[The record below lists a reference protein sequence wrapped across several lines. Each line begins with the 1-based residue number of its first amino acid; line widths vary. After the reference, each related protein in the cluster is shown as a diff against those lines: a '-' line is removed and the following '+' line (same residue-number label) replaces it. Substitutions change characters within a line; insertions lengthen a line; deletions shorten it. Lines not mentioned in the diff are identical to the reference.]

1 MKFVELYL
9 PQKLWLLPP
18 PSEVKFCVSL
28 GQSPGQCSYSM
39 RHKLSLFNMLHRT
52 YYTPDKL
59 HKMNCELSFLCWRCK
74 KQKGTSY
81 QYVLVLCLLTFIW
94 DSLIEILTLSLNM
107 LIPKLPRL
115 CLLGTNNTHPW
126 TKFNKKY
133 IDLAF
138 IAVIKCIRL
147 PFIGNWITHLVY
159 PNG

>member
-9 PQKLWLLPP
+9 HQKLWLLP
-18 PSEVKFCVSL
+18 PSEVKFCVPKASL
-28 GQSPGQCSYSM
+28 LASAPTIWDINSP
-39 RHKLSLFNMLHRT
+39 SLTCCTELTIPPINSTKWTVNCHFYAGAAKSRRAPPTNMFWSC
-52 YYTPDKL
+52 D
-59 HKMNCELSFLCWRCK
+59 
-74 KQKGTSY
+74 
-81 QYVLVLCLLTFIW
+81 LLTFIW

-133 IDLAF
+133 IDFAF